1 MNPRPCE
8 NDFHSFDSK
17 FIVGIECESAFSN
30 FRRTFQTLECCLP
43 AFCFC
48 NDLGNPQ
55 LKVFWS
61 WRKSKRKMPQ
71 AYLLKSVMKVVRGA
85 DASCIVSAK
94 ILMSCLI
101 CETLLYLLVVP
112 ECHPPPV
119 VHGFDAVIEF
129 CKIYGYSDFTIRF
142 WDGMAFS
149 ICAITLSTSAN

>member
-1 MNPRPCE
+1 
-8 NDFHSFDSK
+8 
-17 FIVGIECESAFSN
+17 
-30 FRRTFQTLECCLP
+30 
-43 AFCFC
+43 
-48 NDLGNPQ
+48 
-55 LKVFWS
+55 
-61 WRKSKRKMPQ
+61 MPQ

-85 DASCIVSAK
+85 DSSCIVSAK

-129 CKIYGYSDFTIRF
+129 CKIYAYSDFTIRF

-149 ICAITLSTSAN
+149 ICAITLSTSANQIYWRRERGDGSMSMGIVAFQFVEFFFSAYVDDGMMSKSMQ